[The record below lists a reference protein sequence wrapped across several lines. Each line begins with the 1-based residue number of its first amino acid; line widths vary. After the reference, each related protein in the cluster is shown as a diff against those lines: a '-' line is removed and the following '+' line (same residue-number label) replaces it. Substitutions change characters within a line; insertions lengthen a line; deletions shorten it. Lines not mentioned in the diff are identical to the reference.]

1 MEGCNFIIRVIKA
14 KKINLSSHCIHVNIL
29 VLAYK
34 CNESEDDWVQVGDL
48 SIVNMFLNCLQV
60 PGMFSDYL
68 FKKM

>member
-14 KKINLSSHCIHVNIL
+14 KKINLPSHCIHVNIL

-34 CNESEDDWVQVGDL
+34 CNESEEDWVQVGDL
-48 SIVNMFLNCLQV
+48 SIGHMFLNCLQV
-60 PGMFSDYL
+60 PGLFSDYL